1 MDGTTR
7 YCHDLGVDLEDVVFL
22 ALADFTGAP
31 SMGKF
36 AKQTWLRAWQSV
48 GWVALRTLDIADC

>member
-7 YCHDLGVDLEDVVFL
+7 YCEDLGVSLEDVVFL
-22 ALADFTGAP
+22 ALAEFTGAP

-36 AKQTWLRAWQSV
+36 AKQTWIRAWQGV
-48 GWVALRTLDIADC
+48 G